1 MSSSRILVPPSTG
14 NVIRSGHLRKLKTL
28 KKKYFVL
35 REEAPGCPACLE
47 YYDSK
52 KKFENR
58 QPPKR
63 QISLHSCFNINK
75 RGDIKQ
81 KNVIALYTKD
91 ECFCLVLDTEKDLGD
106 WLNSMLLLQN
116 GGQPDGEQPRPT
128 FEHVWQVTMQKK
140 GLGERK
146 NIQGPYRLCLTDSAV
161 TFYKVGA
168 NNKSDF
174 IEFPL
179 VSIRRCGFM
188 ERIFYMEMGRSA
200 VTGGGEFWMEAEDNN
215 IAQNMHAAILNAMTN
230 SNTNRDEVVPRQR
243 MRSSSANE
251 ASKPI
256 SVLPRRHTGQKLL
269 GFSPLEEQRTQKE
282 QVDSLQQQN
291 ATVSAPS
298 QCCQSQSTSSSN
310 TLTAPAAGTGTGT
323 TGNATTNV
331 NSSSMNRRRHSVA
344 SHPHSTNN
352 SQSVH
357 VNTTSSSSST
367 TTSSSSTTTTTKS
380 TTTSTTV
387 TATIATITTTTATNS
402 HQRTLSL
409 PLAAVAINQTQSSKR
424 SVLRCTS
431 GRERCDSLPSRARTT
446 SVGHPTPL
454 AMVHPRAIHLGSH
467 APRPHSM
474 YGRGMSY
481 SPPVSSMPISPASG
495 ACSTDS
501 AGSSLSMDDG
511 SENILEEGLTS
522 RYGHSL
528 TPDEPVI
535 LEENGDDYA
544 PWPSNQQ
551 KYSPNYKSHSPSQSS
566 YVEMYS
572 PCGSSP
578 SRGGGVYMPM
588 SPATTAH
595 SHSRASS
602 LVEDT
607 GTLLPDGYV
616 PMAPVR
622 DDGYVD
628 MDPSNSQNGHFP
640 DDMSGHGGS
649 SCSVTSGTPS
659 TDLRF
664 SEYHLDKVTSYLPA
678 GEDLQARP
686 IRAYSVGSRPEPVN
700 RHRKNSTFRDRYEVT
715 QQDVSRVRAFSVGS
729 RSKRPEMG
737 RLLNITTAPLLP
749 GGENSSTNKSN
760 SAPLLSSSWGH
771 NSGCSVNSE
780 RMEDLMELDFSRSHL
795 PTTLSSPP
803 STYSQSQ
810 SYSTATD
817 NSSYVDM
824 SPGQQTSSTTAPYV
838 DMSGINKHRN
848 NNNNNNTTTANH
860 NHNNIHSSTSI
871 ATLRPVIT
879 TLKPVEEAE
888 SPYMKMDSGLDFWP
902 KSGSSPKQM
911 PSPLQDDYM
920 LMNGPPGGTRTAPV
934 DFPQPRRTQDGYVE
948 MSFKVRPSLEQDY
961 INMNMGASARSHQ
974 RNRNSNRKE
983 KIRSQPIAIL
993 ASSKSTKTPNF
1004 LPLNGSPN
1012 SESLESTPATP
1023 PRATPTGSTATIFP
1037 FSLNSPQSP
1046 EKPFTT
1052 EPEVSSKSSSI
1063 GDVSSAS
1070 GDYALMQPSRKI
1082 SAPSHLPSSSL
1093 NKLADDSGGATL
1105 PKLVRGNSLKKVD
1118 ANTLTRKCDGISKN
1132 VVVDKPPSPKE
1143 SISNNPM
1150 ASQDV
1155 VFVPLAKRLND
1166 LTVTRPRLVTTSP
1179 TTSPTPTGFKPVQSK
1194 PSSPKLMDET
1204 TPTPTSTPT
1213 PISTPTPTQ
1222 QDSEDYEKLQ
1232 PGYEKLASAVEKIQ
1246 ASFDKA
1252 STLHYASLDLPEVSG
1267 APPVSPTPL
1276 QEGFKYAEIDFGRLK
1291 QN

>member
-91 ECFCLVLDTEKDLGD
+91 ECFCLVLDSEKDLGD

-128 FEHVWQVTMQKK
+128 FEHVWQVNMQKK

-146 NIQGPYRLCLTDSAV
+146 NIQGSYRLCLTDSAV
-161 TFYKVGA
+161 TFYKVGT

-310 TLTAPAAGTGTGT
+310 TLTG
-323 TGNATTNV
+323 
-331 NSSSMNRRRHSVA
+331 
-344 SHPHSTNN
+344 
-352 SQSVH
+352 
-357 VNTTSSSSST
+357 
-367 TTSSSSTTTTTKS
+367 
-380 TTTSTTV
+380 
-387 TATIATITTTTATNS
+387 
-402 HQRTLSL
+402 
-409 PLAAVAINQTQSSKR
+409 
-424 SVLRCTS
+424 TS

-551 KYSPNYKSHSPSQSS
+551 KYSPNYKSHSPSQVIPICGFMLSS

-578 SRGGGVYMPM
+578 SRVGGVYMPM

-607 GTLLPDGYV
+607 GTLLSEGYV

-628 MDPSNSQNGHFP
+628 MDPSNSQNGGHFP

-664 SEYHLDKVTSYLPA
+664 SEYHLDKVTSYLPP

-700 RHRKNSTFRDRYEVT
+700 RHRKNSTFRDRYEFA

-749 GGENSSTNKSN
+749 GGENSNTNKSN

-780 RMEDLMELDFSRSHL
+780 RLEDLMEMDFSRSHL

-817 NSSYVDM
+817 TSSYVDM

-838 DMSGINKHRN
+838 DMSGIKHR
-848 NNNNNNTTTANH
+848 NNNNNTTTANH
-860 NHNNIHSSTSI
+860 NNIHSSTSI
-871 ATLRPVIT
+871 VDTLKPVIT

-888 SPYMKMDSGLDFWP
+888 SPYMKMDSGLDYWS
-902 KSGSSPKQM
+902 KSGSSPKQV
-911 PSPLQDDYM
+911 PSPLHDDYM
-920 LMNGPPGGTRTAPV
+920 QMNGPPGGTRTAPV
-934 DFPQPRRTQDGYVE
+934 DFPQPRRPNEGYVE
-948 MSFKVRPSLEQDY
+948 MTFKVRPSLEQDY
-961 INMNMGASARSHQ
+961 INMNMGARNQ
-974 RNRNSNRKE
+974 RNRNGNNTTTTTTTTNNNNNNNRKE

-993 ASSKSTKTPNF
+993 AGGKSTKTTPSF
-1004 LPLNGSPN
+1004 LPLNNASPT

-1046 EKPFTT
+1046 EKPF
-1052 EPEVSSKSSSI
+1052 EENNKSSI
-1063 GDVSSAS
+1063 NDE
-1070 GDYALMQPSRKI
+1070 DYALMQLRKI
-1082 SAPSHLPSSSL
+1082 SAPTNSL
-1093 NKLADDSGGATL
+1093 IKLDDTKLIDDGITI

-1118 ANTLTRKCDGISKN
+1118 GISMSSNEKSSTSTSN
-1132 VVVDKPPSPKE
+1132 NSTITTNINTSPKE
-1143 SISNNPM
+1143 SLSNN
-1150 ASQDV
+1150 QDIL
-1155 VFVPLAKRLND
+1155 VPLAKRLND
-1166 LTVTRPRLVTTSP
+1166 LTVTRPRLITTSP

-1194 PSSPKLMDET
+1194 PSSPKLIDET
-1204 TPTPTSTPT
+1204 TTATTTTTTTTTMTPTSTPT
-1213 PISTPTPTQ
+1213 SH
-1222 QDSEDYEKLQ
+1222 DSEDYEKLQ
-1232 PGYEKLASAVEKIQ
+1232 PGYEKIQTNFEKIQ
-1246 ASFDKA
+1246 PGFDKV